1 MKINKRLTSYPVLMN
16 NDDDYVDSYFD
27 ASLSQSIEFN
37 IISINVEM
45 LLNNEE
51 MQQLV
56 KDKKAAFA
64 LHVECPLL
72 SFREIHLSETNTIKC
87 DIDLDLIANSVEV
100 STYVVAIEDIPKYY
114 NKKFN
119 WEYGTDGIDISKGNI
134 MAIGPTYTIDINR
147 AKDGYK
153 KLSDIIRIKEYSTN
167 EKPETMV
174 SIDGDVIIIYTN
186 KLIKDKYF
194 AYGREYLYNT
204 ISMIMVPAMQF
215 VLTSMKGNSD
225 NLKDYRWYN
234 VIEQL
239 LNQNGIEVSDLRDDD
254 SEGKNSIYELSQ
266 KIFKA
271 PLEKGILELSKE
283 RGE

>member
-1 MKINKRLTSYPVLMN
+1 MKINKRLTSYPILMN

-27 ASLSQSIEFN
+27 ASLNQSINFN
-37 IISINVEM
+37 TISLSVDLMLSNDEMIQLIN
-45 LLNNEE
+45 
-51 MQQLV
+51 
-56 KDKKAAFA
+56 DKRAAYVV
-64 LHVECPLL
+64 HVECPLL
-72 SFREIHLSETNTIKC
+72 SFRDVYTSEKSSIKC
-87 DIDLDLIANSVEV
+87 DIDLDEIANSVEV
-100 STYVVAIEDIPKYY
+100 STFVVALEDFPKYY

-134 MAIGPTYTIDINR
+134 MAIGPTYTVDINR
-147 AKDGYK
+147 AKDGLK
-153 KLSDIIRIKEYSTN
+153 KLSDIIQIKEYSSN
-167 EKPETMV
+167 MRPETSI
-174 SIDGDVIIIYTN
+174 SIDGPVIIIYTN

-204 ISMIMVPAMQF
+204 ISMIMVPAMQY
-215 VLTSMKGNSD
+215 VLTAMKSNSD

-239 LNQNGIEVSDLRDDD
+239 LNQNGIEVSELRDDE
-254 SEGKNSIYELSQ
+254 SGGKYSIYELSQ

-283 RGE
+283 RG